1 MTQIVLKVPLNPNQ
15 PCGCVSHCCIIA
27 LFKESSV
34 QSSGHYAMMLV
45 AEDELTVLQAWV
57 M

>member
-45 AEDELTVLQAWV
+45 AEDELTVLQA
-57 M
+57 